1 MGGEVAELDWEGYLG
16 EEGAA
21 YVAEAMAELK
31 ALLEENGAGE
41 MMGMNLSDVLTL
53 AIESYAYAYMEF
65 VINYVQVVDGVHAIN
80 PEAQVVLVGMHNPM
94 AGVILDMEGTEIA
107 LGDYLEYIVKV
118 SNAYAFG
125 YAYIVP
131 ETIYVDAPAVETAN
145 ETGTQ
150 NAITFLM
157 SMLMT
162 GTAEFVPTEAGYAYI
177 EEQIWNALNVYK
189 QGLLG
194 DVDSNGVVNH
204 IDAMLVLQ
212 YYTEVI
218 GAADL
223 DLSVA
228 DVDGNGVINHVDSML
243 ILQYYTEVIE
253 VFPAA

>member
-1 MGGEVAELDWEGYLG
+1 M
-16 EEGAA
+16 
-21 YVAEAMAELK
+21 
-31 ALLEENGAGE
+31 ALL
-41 MMGMNLSDVLTL
+41 T
-53 AIESYAYAYMEF
+53 
-65 VINYVQVVDGVHAIN
+65 
-80 PEAQVVLVGMHNPM
+80 
-94 AGVILDMEGTEIA
+94 
-107 LGDYLEYIVKV
+107 
-118 SNAYAFG
+118 
-125 YAYIVP
+125 
-131 ETIYVDAPAVETAN
+131 
-145 ETGTQ
+145 TGTD
-150 NAITFLM
+150 N
-157 SMLMT
+157 
-162 GTAEFVPTEAGYAYI
+162 FVPTEAGYAYI

-223 DLSVA
+223 DLGVA